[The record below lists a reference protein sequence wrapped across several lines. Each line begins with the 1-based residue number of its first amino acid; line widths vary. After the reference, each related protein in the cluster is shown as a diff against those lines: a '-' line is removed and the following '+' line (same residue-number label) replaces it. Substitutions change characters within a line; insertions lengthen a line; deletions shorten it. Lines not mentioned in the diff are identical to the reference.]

1 MAVKARDRARNVK
14 NALVN
19 QPLRQLEQVRR
30 AIARGEVDVLV
41 LGDSGNLTAARGDV
55 DRSMIQDRLARR
67 LNGARVATVAG
78 PGFSAGVHEPLLRIL
93 ADLDQ
98 RPRAVVMS
106 VAIRPQLMRHVREH
120 PIYSYEK
127 TRSVLARVRPGRSIP
142 WLGAGSYKS
151 ESDYDAFFA
160 LPMTTLWTGP
170 STIGSFRSQVAGQGP
185 HPWPVDKQRVLF
197 DYFHG
202 ELIPDDHVGFADL
215 TAMGRR
221 LRDYGVPAFV
231 YWTMPSLAYGERL
244 FPGEFAD
251 KVTNDWRRCRAA
263 AAAENPDLAFIE
275 ADLAEEEF
283 EDAQNGTEHFNEH
296 GREKIAGLLADAIT
310 ARVGLG
316 S

>member
-30 AIARGEVDVLV
+30 ALARDEVDVLL
-41 LGDSGNLTAARGDV
+41 LGDSGNLTAAPGDV
-55 DRSMIQDRLARR
+55 DKAMIQERLARR
-67 LNGARVATVAG
+67 TGGARVATVAG
-78 PGFSAGVHEPLLRIL
+78 PGFRASVHDALLAVVAGLE
-93 ADLDQ
+93 Q
-98 RPRAVVMS
+98 RPRAVVVS

-127 TRSVLARVRPGRSIP
+127 TRAVLAGVAPGRRIP
-142 WLGAGSYKS
+142 WLGAGSYVA
-151 ESDYDAFFA
+151 EADYDSFFA
-160 LPMTTLWTGP
+160 LPMTTRWTGP
-170 STIGSFRSQVAGQGP
+170 STIGSFRSQLGGQGP
-185 HPWPVDKQRVLF
+185 HPWPVETRRLLF

-202 ELIPDDHVGFADL
+202 ELIDDDNVGFTELEAL
-215 TAMGRR
+215 GRR

-231 YWTMPSLAYGERL
+231 YWTMPSLAHGERL
-244 FPGEFAD
+244 YPGEFAD
-251 KVTNDWRRCRAA
+251 KVLGDWRRCRAA
-263 AAAENPDLAFIE
+263 ATAGNPDLTFIE
-275 ADLAEEEF
+275 ADLAEDEF

-296 GREKIAGLLADAIT
+296 GRERIAGLLADAIT